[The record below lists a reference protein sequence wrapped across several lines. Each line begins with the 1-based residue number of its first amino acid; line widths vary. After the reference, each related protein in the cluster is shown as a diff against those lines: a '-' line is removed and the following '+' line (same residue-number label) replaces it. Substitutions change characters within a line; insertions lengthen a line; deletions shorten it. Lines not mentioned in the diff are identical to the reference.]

1 MGLVAT
7 SNCVLL
13 CDPPTASVSS
23 SSFITG
29 KARLSGGDVVLQVI
43 ISALS
48 GRGNVGT
55 ITATTPAT
63 IVGSSQRVKSLGQA
77 VALEGDSVQVATV
90 EIVDPTTGATT
101 PSVVTVKIQSAGQ
114 IKVKAI

>member
-7 SNCVLL
+7 SNCVLM

-29 KARLSGGDVVLQVI
+29 NARLSGGDVVLQVI

-48 GRGNVGT
+48 GRGNSGT

-63 IVGSSQRVKSLGQA
+63 IVGSSKKVTSNKQPL
-77 VALEGDSVQVATV
+77 ALEGDSVQVATV
-90 EIVDPTTGATT
+90 EIVDPTTGATA

-114 IKVKAI
+114 TSVKAI